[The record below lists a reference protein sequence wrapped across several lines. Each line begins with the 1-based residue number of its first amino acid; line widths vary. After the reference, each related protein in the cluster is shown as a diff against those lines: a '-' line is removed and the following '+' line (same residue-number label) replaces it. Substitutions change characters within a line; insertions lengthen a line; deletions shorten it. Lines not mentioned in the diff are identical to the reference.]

1 MSGQALSQVLSKDDL
16 LKTLAPFRGQSS
28 IVVTNGCFDILHVG
42 HLRYLQAC
50 KQLGDILVVLVN
62 TNASVQRLKGPSRPI
77 VHESDRAELV
87 AGLGCV
93 DYVTLF
99 DEDTPEALLEIIR
112 PDFYAKG
119 DQYNEDNLPEINTLR
134 KIGTQVRFV
143 PMVESRSTTSIID
156 TIKQQVLTSDAAC

>member
-1 MSGQALSQVLSKDDL
+1 MVKDAASRVLSKDEL
-16 LKTLAPFRGQSS
+16 LKTLAPLRGQCS
-28 IVVTNGCFDILHVG
+28 ITVTNGCFDILHVG

-62 TNASVQRLKGPSRPI
+62 SNASVRRLKGPTRPI
-77 VHESDRAELV
+77 VDEADRAELV

-99 DEDTPEALLEIIR
+99 EEDTPEALLEAIR

-119 DQYNEDNLPEINTLR
+119 NQYNEDNLPEINTLR
-134 KIGTQVRFV
+134 RIGTQVRFV

-156 TIKQQVLTSDAAC
+156 TIKQQVLSALQA